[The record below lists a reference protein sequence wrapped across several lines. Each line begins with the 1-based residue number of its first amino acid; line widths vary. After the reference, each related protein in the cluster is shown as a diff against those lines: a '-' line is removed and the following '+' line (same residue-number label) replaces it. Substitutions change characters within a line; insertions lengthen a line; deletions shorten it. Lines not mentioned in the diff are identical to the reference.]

1 MEERYHAVM
10 ESLNRLMKREE
21 EKRDVNKIVTCVLI
35 VLAVLVAVGGAAYL
49 IYRLT
54 GGCEPEDFED
64 EFEDDFDDEFFEDE
78 EETAKENKE
87 EKRKE
92 AKSEE

>member
-10 ESLNRLMKREE
+10 ETLNRLMKREE

-35 VLAVLVAVGGAAYL
+35 VLAILAAIGGAAYL

-54 GGCEPEDFED
+54 AGCDPEDFED
-64 EFEDDFDDEFFEDE
+64 EFEDDYDDEFFEDE
-78 EETAKENKE
+78 EEAVKENEE
-87 EKRKE
+87 EKAEE